1 MLQKRLQH
9 VPNMYGDENKKA
21 QKGEPVKYDL

>member
-9 VPNMYGDENKKA
+9 VPNMYGMKIERHK
-21 QKGEPVKYDL
+21 KGEPVKYEL